1 MKRIAVLIT
10 FALLLSLASAAYA
23 KKGGGGGKPGGG
35 GDPGN
40 TTPLDILVT
49 VSGTLYAI
57 QDDGTGETALASIRG
72 GAAWSP
78 DGTQVAFYGLQ
89 DGFGIYLMDV
99 DGGTPQLLIP
109 MQNLTAGQ
117 LDWCPDGSQRLAF
130 TMRETE
136 GSDVFVASFDDT
148 GVLGTENVT
157 NVAGP
162 GSGYM
167 HPTWS
172 PDGNQIAVLYPT
184 TRIRVVDLVNRDEE
198 GLPTVHTVYESSRFR
213 PSWPV
218 WSKTG
223 NQIAFKAYDD
233 DATDPLNDLFILEVT
248 QASDGTWTG
257 AASVNVTNTPDDE
270 EDAADWSP
278 DDTRLVFANS
288 HWKAS
293 RRGTSKTNL
302 QMLTLDTGSR
312 QVLSDR
318 GSHPHWR
325 RSAP

>member
-1 MKRIAVLIT
+1 MASRVTAVT
-10 FALLLSLASAAYA
+10 R
-23 KKGGGGGKPGGG
+23 
-35 GDPGN
+35 GN
-40 TTPLDILVT
+40 TTPLDILFQVN
-49 VSGTLYAI
+49 SSACSGCGTLFAI
-57 QDDGTGETALASIRG
+57 QDDGTGETALASTRG

-89 DGFGIYLMDV
+89 EGFGIYLMDV

-130 TMRETE
+130 TMRETA
-136 GSDVFVASFDDT
+136 GTDVYVASFDDT
-148 GVLGTENVT
+148 GVLDIENVT

-162 GSGYM
+162 TGYM

-172 PDGNQIAVLYPT
+172 PDGNQLAVRYPT
-184 TRIRVVDLVNRDEE
+184 RRIVVVDLANRDAS
-198 GLPTVHTVYESSRFR
+198 GAPAVDTVYTSSRFR

-223 NQIAFKAYDD
+223 NQIAFRAYDS
-233 DATDPLNDLFILEVT
+233 DATNPLSDIFIVDVT
-248 QASDGTWTG
+248 QATDGTWTG
-257 AASVNVTNTPDDE
+257 GTPVNVTNTPDDE

-293 RRGTSKTNL
+293 RRGTSKSNL

-318 GSHPHWR
+318 GHHPHWK
-325 RSAP
+325 RSDP